1 MGPDRFR
8 CGTGPISSRNRT
20 DFGAEPDRSRA
31 GTGPISSR
39 NRTDLGEAGGAR
51 AVHRRVTI
59 RVGATTGG
67 RAANLGT

>member
-1 MGPDRFR
+1 MNLWADEMRERSNERWG
-8 CGTGPISSRNRT
+8 RT

-31 GTGPISSR
+31 GTRPISSR

>member
-20 DFGAEPDRSRA
+20 DLEPEPDRSRA

-39 NRTDLGEAGGAR
+39 NRTDLGEAAGAR
-51 AVHRRVTI
+51 AVHRCVTI
-59 RVGATTGG
+59 RVDATTGDG
-67 RAANLGT
+67 AANLGT